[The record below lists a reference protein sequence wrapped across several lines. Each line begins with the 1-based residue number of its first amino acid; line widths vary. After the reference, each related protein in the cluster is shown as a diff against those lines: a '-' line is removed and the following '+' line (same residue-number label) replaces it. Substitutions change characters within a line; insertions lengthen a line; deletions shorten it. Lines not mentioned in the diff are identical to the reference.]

1 MSKTFLTID
10 AETHNAGREYSM
22 PPHEFVRLF
31 QHAVNDGPVHLKE
44 IHTEED
50 LEWVRNLIRDADYV
64 IGHNIQNADLPWI
77 FGPDSDEPLKMA
89 LAGKVID
96 TFVIASLV
104 TPAPYSYTDRA
115 GHTYFDAAKPE
126 RAMRYLSLD
135 NLCHIYGVGGKLGD
149 LKELAKKHNPP
160 KTRMADIEFSLIPL
174 DDPEFLEYAV
184 QDIVSAR
191 DVYKHLMA
199 QIRTQGYNREYIWR
213 ELKVWAINAE
223 ITRNGIKVNT
233 EEAEARVAEL
243 KAERDKIM
251 DWLVEQFD
259 MPTNSK
265 QPWKTNAGKG
275 AILKAFD
282 TYGIHPEKN
291 PTWARTASGAP
302 SFSGDTMKA
311 VSEGTEAEELGQALA
326 TLQGQ
331 RSLAQLALES
341 TKEDGRA
348 HPSILCLQRS
358 GRTSVSRPG
367 LTVWTARGPGAV
379 EKRYFVADPGH
390 VMVEMDFSAADARAV
405 AAVSGDPEFAK
416 RFEPGVDAHD
426 LTGEI
431 FFGPDVYYADRGN
444 LRPIAK
450 MGGHAMAY
458 RVGAKKLAASLD
470 VSVAEAKGF
479 IDAYASTYAWVTLW
493 QNKITEEGEKG
504 HVTNA
509 WGRKMRVDPDRSFTQ
524 SSALIGQSTTREIL
538 YDGLL
543 AIAESE
549 HPEAVRWLRMLVHD
563 AIVLSIP
570 KEDAEWGV
578 PFILSKMQSVFDP
591 KTQLS
596 QPVEFTMD
604 HGPLDATDWFGSGH

>member
-1 MSKTFLTID
+1 MTKKFLTID
-10 AETHNAGREYSM
+10 SETHNAGKEYGM

-31 QHAVNDGPVHLKE
+31 QYAWGDGPVELFE
-44 IHTEED
+44 VHTESD
-50 LEWVRNLIRDADYV
+50 LEFIRDTIRSADYV

-77 FGPDSDEPLKMA
+77 FGPDSDEPLQMA

-104 TPAPYSYTDRA
+104 TPAPYSYTDRN

-135 NLCHIYGVGGKLGD
+135 NLCHIYGVGGKMGD
-149 LKELAKKHNPP
+149 LKELAKKYNPP
-160 KTRMADIEFSLIPL
+160 KTRVADLDFSRIPL
-174 DDPEFLEYAV
+174 DDPEFRKYAT
-184 QDIVSAR
+184 QDIISAR
-191 DVYKHLMA
+191 DVYRYLMN
-199 QIRTQGYNREYIWR
+199 QIRVQDYDRTYIWR
-213 ELKVWAINAE
+213 ELKIWAINAE
-223 ITRNGIKVNT
+223 ITRNGIKVNR

-243 KAERDKIM
+243 KEERDRIM
-251 DWLVEQFD
+251 KWLVEEFD

-282 TYGIHPEKN
+282 TYGIRPEGN
-291 PTWARTASGAP
+291 DSWTRTASGAP
-302 SFSGDTMKA
+302 SFSGETLKA
-311 VSEGTEAEELGQALA
+311 VSEGTEAEKLGQALA

-331 RSLAQLALES
+331 RSLAQLALDS
-341 TKEDGRA
+341 THEDGRA

-379 EKRYFVADPGH
+379 EKRYFEADEGH

-416 RFEPGVDAHD
+416 RFEPGVDPHD

-431 FFGPDVYYADRGN
+431 FFGKDEYYANRDE

-458 RVGAKKLAASLD
+458 RVGAKKLAASLG
-470 VSVAEAKGF
+470 VTVERAKEF
-479 IDAYASTYAWVTLW
+479 IDNYSNAYPWVTLW
-493 QNKITEEGEKG
+493 QNKVTEEGERG
-504 HVTNA
+504 YVTSA
-509 WGRKMRVDPDRSFTQ
+509 WGRRMRVDPERSFTQ
-524 SSALIGQSTTREIL
+524 SSALIGQGTTRDIL

-549 HPEAVRWLRMLVHD
+549 HPEVIRWLRMLVHD

-570 KEDAEWGV
+570 REDVEWGV
-578 PFILSKMQSVFDP
+578 PFILSKMQKTFDP
-591 KTQLS
+591 GTAVS
-596 QPVEFTMD
+596 QPIEFTME
-604 HGPLDATDWFGSGH
+604 HGPLDATNWFTAGH